1 MRKYSA
7 VVFDLG
13 MVLVPFDYKIMVKR
27 LEEVEP
33 GLGNHFIESY
43 RNNYN
48 IHRDFERG
56 KISNDDFVDMMLK
69 VIDFK
74 IDSETFKRFYSE
86 IFTFNQNVID
96 LLPVIKKNYRLFLL
110 SNTNAIHHQYG
121 WKNFSFIK
129 HFEKLIL
136 SHEVGAVKPEEKIYR
151 AVEAASGLPSE
162 EHIFIDDIKEYADTP
177 KKFGWD
183 GIHFI
188 GYDDLVFN
196 LKSKGILNSA

>member
-27 LEEVEP
+27 LEDVEP

-43 RNNYN
+43 RNNYEV
-48 IHRDFERG
+48 HRDFERG
-56 KISNDDFVDMMLK
+56 AISNDDFVDLMLK
-69 VIDFK
+69 VIDYK
-74 IDSETFKRFYSE
+74 IDPETFKKFYSE
-86 IFTFNQNVID
+86 IFTFNQDVID

-110 SNTNAIHHQYG
+110 SNTNAIHQQYG
-121 WKNFSFIK
+121 WKDFPFIQ

-151 AVEAASGLPSE
+151 SVEAASGLPSE
-162 EHIFIDDIKEYADTP
+162 EHIFIDDIKEYAEAAI
-177 KKFGWD
+177 KFGWG
-183 GIHFI
+183 GIQFT
-188 GYDDLVFN
+188 GYDDLVAN
-196 LKSKGILNSA
+196 LQSKGILNSG